1 MTLSI
6 FKSSRLVTGALVLSS
21 GVFLAACTSLADP
34 AASAQTDVAAE
45 SVEVVEGT
53 VETVSKPDDM
63 AMDEMPMEGM
73 SKDEMPMDDMS
84 KDEMSMDDMSMDE
97 KHAECMKKHKGM
109 MGEMADGEKMSHEGH
124 TPEMMEKHTKCMEAA
139 PEMGEMHEGG
149 KHMHKSDETVTEES
163 TDAVEAPPHAH

>member
-6 FKSSRLVTGALVLSS
+6 FKSSRLATGALVLSS

-34 AASAQTDVAAE
+34 AASAQTDAAAE

-53 VETVSKPDDM
+53 AETVSKPDDM

-73 SKDEMPMDDMS
+73 SKDEM
-84 KDEMSMDDMSMDE
+84 SMDDMSMDE
-97 KHAECMKKHKGM
+97 KHAECKMKHEGM
-109 MGEMADGEKMSHEGH
+109 KGEMADGEKMSHEGH
-124 TPEMMEKHTKCMEAA
+124 TPEMMEKHAECMKAT

-149 KHMHKSDETVTEES
+149 KHMHKSDEAVTEES
-163 TDAVEAPPHAH
+163 SDDAAEAPPHTH